1 MRASLH
7 VAFASGLLLACHSA
21 PAAEEP
27 PDPATEIAHPA
38 RAPDPDTPPSDTARP
53 DEPTPEPEPEP
64 EPEQVPGGG
73 PDPLALDGSHSTS
86 IGGPNAGS
94 LVGGVPL
101 PLHGPGYRFSPNK
114 NPQSRYGTQELV
126 AALVRAAAVV
136 HEEMPGNPL
145 TIGDI
150 GRPEGGDIPGHAS
163 HRSGRD
169 VDVYFYLFD
178 AKGEPFPAK
187 AIPIDPEGN
196 GTDYLDLAV
205 ADDDVPV
212 KIDLPRTWRFV
223 HALVADE
230 KVQLQRI
237 FIVEHLRSMLLAEA
251 KRQKAPKAIRDR
263 FADLTCQPSAP
274 HDDHIH
280 IRVFCTA
287 EDIAAG
293 CEDGPP
299 IYPWHKALLAEAGA
313 QSVRA
318 KPVPRAAKTK
328 AAKAQA
334 GRRTR
339 DDARAEA
346 GVLHQDV
353 RDFLDRREA
362 WAKKPHPGRQWC
374 K

>member
-1 MRASLH
+1 MRASR
-7 VAFASGLLLACHSA
+7 FAALAPALLLACHSA
-21 PAAEEP
+21 TSAELT
-27 PDPATEIAHPA
+27 PDPAPEVAEPG
-38 RAPDPDTPPSDTARP
+38 RAPKPDPVAEVKPP
-53 DEPTPEPEPEP
+53 PEPEPP
-64 EPEQVPGGG
+64 EIPGGG
-73 PDPLALDGSHSTS
+73 PDPLTLKGSVSTS
-86 IGGPNAGS
+86 LGGPNSGS
-94 LVGGVPL
+94 LAGGVPL

-114 NPQSRYGTQELV
+114 NPESRYGTQELV

-136 HEEMPGNPL
+136 HEEMPGNVL

-178 AKGEPFPAK
+178 GEGEPFPAK
-187 AIPIDPEGN
+187 AIPLDLEGE
-196 GTDYLDLAV
+196 GTDYLDLA
-205 ADDDVPV
+205 DPKDDVPV

-223 HALVADE
+223 QALVADDE
-230 KVQLQRI
+230 LQIQRI
-237 FIVEHLRSMLLAEA
+237 FIAEHLRSMLLAEA
-251 KRQKAPKAIRDR
+251 KRQEAPKEIRDR
-263 FADLTCQPSAP
+263 FADLTCQPRAP
-274 HDDHIH
+274 HDDHMH

-287 EDIAAG
+287 EDIEGG

-299 IYPWHKALLAEAGA
+299 LYPWQKELLAGYGV

-318 KPVPRAAKTK
+318 KPVARAKK
-328 AAKAQA
+328 SKA
-334 GRRTR
+334 GRKSR
-339 DDARAEA
+339 DQARAEA

-362 WAKKPHPGRQWC
+362 WAKKPHPGRKWC